1 MFRSILVPLD
11 GSRFAEAAIPTAVG
25 LARLAHGHL
34 HLLTAHIP
42 AAAVVGMGEL
52 PVVPNELDADLK
64 QRELA
69 YLSETA
75 VKLGMVGGAP
85 VESRQVDGP
94 AGTAVCEEATRLGAD
109 LVVMATH
116 GRGALGRL
124 WLGSVAD
131 HVVRH
136 LPVPVLLIRPA
147 RADVAPP
154 PDLRGEILVA
164 LDLSRHSEAVLV
176 PVAEIAKLTGSRITL
191 FHVVE
196 PYYATEPGAL
206 YPMLQ
211 DPTVTEVRRAD
222 AESQLQQIA
231 DRLRAQGLAAST
243 WVVVGKNAAS
253 ALITALQG
261 HKFGLVAMTAHGA
274 GGLRRL
280 LLGSVADKVIRA
292 SSQPVLMLRPPDE
305 EPG

>member
-11 GSRFAEAAIPTAVG
+11 GSKFAEAAVPTALR
-25 LARLAHGHL
+25 LARTSQGKL
-34 HLLTAHIP
+34 HLVSAHIP
-42 AAAVVGMGEL
+42 AAAIVGMGEL
-52 PVVPNELDADLK
+52 PVLPNEIDADLK

-69 YLSETA
+69 YLNETA
-75 VKLGMVGGAP
+75 VGLGPVGGAP
-85 VESRQVDGP
+85 VAFRQVDGP
-94 AGTAVCEEATRLGAD
+94 AGAAVCDEATRLGTD

-131 HVVRH
+131 YVIRR
-136 LPVPVLLIRPA
+136 LPVPVLLIRPGH
-147 RADVAPP
+147 ADLPP
-154 PDLRGEILVA
+154 SPDLTGEILVA

-176 PVAEIAKLTGSRITL
+176 PVAAMAKLTQGHITL

-222 AESQLQQIA
+222 AEGQLEQIA
-231 DRLRAQGLAAST
+231 DRLRAQGLGVSV
-243 WVVVGKNAAS
+243 WVVVGRSAAGS
-253 ALITALQG
+253 LISALQG
-261 HKFGLVAMTAHGA
+261 RKFGLVAMTALGA
-274 GGLRRL
+274 GGMRRL

-292 SSQPVLMLRPPDE
+292 SSQPVLVLRPPALA
-305 EPG
+305 G